1 LPADPTDQRIL
12 VTGAAGFIGTALCDA
27 FSGSGRDV
35 RRAVRQAEKPSS
47 GIIAVGDIG
56 PDTQWQRALE
66 GIECVIHLAARAHIM
81 QERFPGA
88 LDAYRTVNVA
98 GTEKLARDA
107 AAAGVR
113 RLVFLSSVKVNGES
127 TRGRPFSESDAPQP
141 EDGYGVS
148 KWEAEQVVRKVAA
161 DSGLEA
167 VVLRAPLVYGP
178 RVKGNFL
185 RLMHMVARGWPL
197 SLASVLNK
205 RSFVYVGN
213 LVDALITAAQSP
225 AAAGRTYLVSDGED
239 MSTPEL
245 IRGIA
250 KALGVPSRLF
260 PVPVT
265 LLRAGGTL
273 LGHGDALARL
283 TGSLQV
289 DSSRIRRELGWIPPF
304 SVAQGLQETGRWY
317 LKAMSGER

>member
-1 LPADPTDQRIL
+1 LPPDPTDQRIL

-27 FSGSGRDV
+27 FRGSGRDV

-66 GIECVIHLAARAHIM
+66 GIECVVHLAARAHIM
-81 QERFPGA
+81 QERSPGA

-98 GTEKLARDA
+98 GTAKLARDA
-107 AAAGVR
+107 VAAGVR

-127 TRGRPFSESDAPQP
+127 TRGRPFTESDAPQP
-141 EDGYGVS
+141 EDAYGVS
-148 KWEAEQVVRKVAA
+148 KWEAEQVLLKVAA

-178 RVKGNFL
+178 GVKGNFL
-185 RLMHMVARGWPL
+185 RLMHMVVRGWPL
-197 SLASVLNK
+197 PLASVLNK

-213 LVDALITAAQSP
+213 LADALIAAAQSP
-225 AAAGRTYLVSDGED
+225 PAAGRTYLVSDGED

-250 KALGVPSRLF
+250 KALDVPSRLF
-260 PVPVT
+260 PVPIA
-265 LLRAGGTL
+265 LLRASGTL

-283 TGSLQV
+283 TGSLQI
-289 DSSRIRRELGWIPPF
+289 DSSKIRRELGWQPPF
-304 SVAQGLQETGRWY
+304 SVVQGLEETGRWY
-317 LKAMSGER
+317 WKAVSGKR